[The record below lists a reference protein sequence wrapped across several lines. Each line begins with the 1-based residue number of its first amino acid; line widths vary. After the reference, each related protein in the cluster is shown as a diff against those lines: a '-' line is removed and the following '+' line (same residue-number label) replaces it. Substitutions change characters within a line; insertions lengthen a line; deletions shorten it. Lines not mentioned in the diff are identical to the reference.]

1 MKKLLGTALSLVMMI
16 GLASNVTVN
25 AADFTKKEEV
35 KKEVNYVV
43 NDVEEKP
50 VITYV
55 NVLFPQP
62 VPGKTPKEVYFST
75 ETEPRNAINNDAL
88 KTIDISDK
96 WYVSEDGQ
104 NYVPMNADDKFE
116 LGKYYKLDPMEL
128 MDVALGLYANMGQ
141 YVNPEV
147 ASGLDK
153 NFKASINDMPIDLD
167 GNLMQVLTTVT
178 TALNYGV
185 CTAKVNNV
193 EATIEAPVDGAKQI
207 ADVKLIGEDSDK
219 VELVKDSKLTWVDEA
234 TGKEMAA
241 DEKYVAGKRYTAK
254 FNVTLKEFCV
264 YSDNVIATVNTQN
277 AELVKVD
284 DKTYTVKLTFF
295 IEKPT
300 VVKDA
305 SRKDDSSKKQLTND
319 EAANAVL
326 ADKSFIYTVTKAA
339 TAKKAGEVKI
349 TGLVKKNVKKAN
361 IKVTVKLNG
370 VKYNVTAIGDNAFK
384 GAKNLKTVVI
394 GKNVKSIGAKA
405 FANLKKLSKVTIKSK
420 KLPKIGKNA
429 FVKKGKKVTIK
440 VNKKLAKSAKKA
452 LKKAKCKGY
461 VVK

>member
-1 MKKLLGTALSLVMMI
+1 MKKLLGTALSLVMTI

-50 VITYV
+50 VITHV
-55 NVLFPQP
+55 NILFPQP

-96 WYVSEDGQ
+96 WYVSEDGK

-128 MDVALGLYANMGQ
+128 MDIALDLYANMGQ

-178 TALNYGV
+178 AALNYGV
-185 CTAKVNNV
+185 CTAKVNNI
-193 EATIEAPVDGAKQI
+193 EATIDAPADGAKQT
-207 ADVKLIGEDSDK
+207 ADVKLVGEDSDK

-264 YSDNVIATVNTQN
+264 YSDNVIATVNKEN

-284 DKTYTVKLTFF
+284 DKTYTVKFTFF
-295 IEKPT
+295 IEKPA

-305 SRKDDSSKKQLTND
+305 TRKDNSSKKQLITD
-319 EAANAVL
+319 GESGLILV
-326 ADKSFIYTVTKAA
+326 DRVFQYEVTKEG
-339 TAKKAGEVKI
+339 TAKEAGEVKI
-349 TGLVKKNVKKAN
+349 TWFVNKNVKKAN
-361 IKVTVKLNG
+361 IRAVVKFSG
-370 VKYNVTAIGDNAFK
+370 IKYKVTAIDAKAFRNAK
-384 GAKNLKTVVI
+384 KLKKVVI

-405 FANLKKLSKVTIKSK
+405 FANLNNLSKVIIKSK
-420 KLPKIGKNA
+420 SLPTIGKKA